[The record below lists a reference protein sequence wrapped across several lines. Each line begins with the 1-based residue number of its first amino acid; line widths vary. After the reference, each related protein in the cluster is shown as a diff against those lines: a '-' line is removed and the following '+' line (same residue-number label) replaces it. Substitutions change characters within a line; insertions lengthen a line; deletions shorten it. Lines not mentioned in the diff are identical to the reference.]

1 MKKIIYLTIAGLALL
16 YSATVNAQGL
26 YADAKNKD
34 SATYA
39 AAARTESQREKKS
52 KGKTEEQKEKVRE
65 KKVTVTE
72 DEENH
77 IIYLEGRKDPIIIPK
92 RRKKK
97 FETEVEKETIEVT
110 YRRETTRT
118 KKPDQSNLEQKTETN
133 YRQALQKQDFAIV
146 DYIRKRRQE
155 KWVFLKD

>member
-16 YSATVNAQGL
+16 YSTTANAQGL
-26 YADAKNKD
+26 YADVKSKN

-39 AAARTESQREKKS
+39 AATGAIRESKRKS
-52 KGKTEEQKEKVRE
+52 KGKTEEQKEKAERE

-72 DEENH
+72 DQENH

-92 RRKKK
+92 RKKK
-97 FETEVEKETIEVT
+97 KLETEVEKETIEVT

-118 KKPDQSNLEQKTETN
+118 KKTSQSNLEQKTETN

-155 KWVFLKD
+155 K